1 MAIPASKADLVDAI
15 RINYMKLRTDLD
27 SVPEGLTGEPTLEGH
42 AKGTEMSVRDLVA
55 YLVGWGELVLKW
67 HSGKSAGRAVDFP
80 ETGYKWN
87 ELGRLAQ
94 KFYADYADLPY
105 AALLERLAAAK
116 DRILDV
122 IEATENDDLYG
133 KPWYET
139 YTLGR
144 MIQFN
149 TASPYDN
156 ARKRLRRWKKQKGLS

>member
-1 MAIPASKADLVDAI
+1 MAIPASKTELADAI
-15 RINYMKLRTDLD
+15 RVNYLKLRNDLD
-27 SVPEGLTGEPTLEGH
+27 GVPEALTREPTLEGH
-42 AKGTEMSVRDLVA
+42 AKGTVMSVHDPVA

-67 HSGKSAGRAVDFP
+67 HSGRSAGVPVDFP

-94 KFYADYADLPY
+94 KFYADYAGLDYP
-105 AALLERLAAAK
+105 ALLDRLATAK
-116 DRILDV
+116 DRILAV
-122 IEATENDDLYG
+122 IEASDEEDLYG

-149 TASPYDN
+149 TSSPLDN
-156 ARKRLRRWKKQKGLS
+156 ARKRLRRWKKQKGLA